1 MNFEFFIRRPVFS
14 TVMSL
19 LIILCGIVS
28 YFKLTVREYPNIDE
42 PVVNVTTEY
51 KGASAEI
58 IESQISQILEPSIAG
73 IEGIETL
80 SSNSRSERSRINV
93 YFRLGTN
100 PDVAAND
107 VRDRVGRVRSKLPP
121 EIDEPVIEKVE
132 ADAEAIINLALTSDQ
147 MRSIEISDYAD
158 RYIKDRLQNL
168 PGVSE
173 VRINGERR

>member
-58 IESQISQILEPSIAG
+58 IETNLGAVPGVAALAIGRPSLAACWAA
-73 IEGIETL
+73 
-80 SSNSRSERSRINV
+80 SVSRS
-93 YFRLGTN
+93 
-100 PDVAAND
+100 
-107 VRDRVGRVRSKLPP
+107 
-121 EIDEPVIEKVE
+121 
-132 ADAEAIINLALTSDQ
+132 NL
-147 MRSIEISDYAD
+147 ISM
-158 RYIKDRLQNL
+158 
-168 PGVSE
+168 
-173 VRINGERR
+173 